1 MTVSKFAPELLISKI
16 QEYYTGREPEEVCSE
31 LKIDMDEFNHYIL
44 LYGQIANEL
53 LEIKDENEKL
63 RHMFIN
69 ISLVNQSLRNS
80 LDLLTK
86 NNPAL
91 FNLLNKKKHL

>member
-1 MTVSKFAPELLISKI
+1 MTASKFAPELLISKI
-16 QEYYTGREPEEVCSE
+16 QEYYTGKEPEEVCSE
-31 LKIDMDEFNHYIL
+31 LKINMDEFNHYIRI
-44 LYGQIANEL
+44 YGQIANEL

-63 RHMFIN
+63 RLMFIN

-86 NNPAL
+86 NNPTL
-91 FNLLNKKKHL
+91 FELLNKRKN

>member
-16 QEYYTGREPEEVCSE
+16 QEYYTGKEPKDICLE
-31 LKIDMDEFNHYIL
+31 LKIDMDEFNHYIR
-44 LYGQIANEL
+44 LYGEIANEL

-63 RHMFIN
+63 RLMFVN

-86 NNPAL
+86 NNPTL
-91 FNLLNKKKHL
+91 FEALNKRKN